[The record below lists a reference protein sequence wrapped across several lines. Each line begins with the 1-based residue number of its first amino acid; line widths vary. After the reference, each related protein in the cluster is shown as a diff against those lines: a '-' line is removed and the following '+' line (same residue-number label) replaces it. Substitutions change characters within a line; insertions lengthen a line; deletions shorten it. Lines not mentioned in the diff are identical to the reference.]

1 MSNFGGDQA
10 VSASHPFVFEVDA
23 GGSCHRLNT
32 SFLHYYYY
40 FSGGKKKEGVGEGGG
55 AGLLTRE
62 SVATFT
68 FSLIICIKTGKC
80 FYRLSQ
86 WCYGN

>member
-40 FSGGKKKEGVGEGGG
+40 FSGGKKKEGVGEGGDERVKG
-55 AGLLTRE
+55 KTPCCYFGCIFE
-62 SVATFT
+62 SC
-68 FSLIICIKTGKC
+68 FSARI
-80 FYRLSQ
+80 
-86 WCYGN
+86 

>member
-23 GGSCHRLNT
+23 GGSCHSPNT

-40 FSGGKKKEGVGEGGG
+40 FSGGKEKEGVGEGGDERVKG
-55 AGLLTRE
+55 KTLCCYFGCIFE
-62 SVATFT
+62 SC
-68 FSLIICIKTGKC
+68 FSARI
-80 FYRLSQ
+80 
-86 WCYGN
+86 